1 MTIHEWHERNSDGD
15 LIYYRANHH
24 AGRWTF
30 QSFAKE
36 DEDWQSEDPPSL
48 EFLEMFRTV
57 LWNKVQ
63 RRRAPEKHI
72 DQIDDLISEAD

>member
-1 MTIHEWHERNSDGD
+1 MTTHEWHERTPEGQ

-24 AGRWTF
+24 AGRWSF
-30 QSFAKE
+30 QSRPKE
-36 DEDWQSEDPPSL
+36 LEEWEQHEQPSL
-48 EFLEMFRTV
+48 ELLEMFRTV

-72 DQIDDLISEAD
+72 DQIDTLIEKAE

>member
-1 MTIHEWHERNSDGD
+1 MTTHEWHERNTDD
-15 LIYYRANHH
+15 ELVYYRANHH
-24 AGRWTF
+24 AGRWSF
-30 QSFAKE
+30 QSRPKDE
-36 DEDWQSEDPPSL
+36 EDWVYHDEPTL

-72 DQIDDLISEAD
+72 DQIDALIEKAE